1 MFTTRRILGKRGR
14 TTIPYE
20 FRQIL
25 NLRPTDVISFSI
37 NDDKNCVIITK
48 EKICDECIKSIKTP
62 DVIPLMELFNNM
74 SREEKV
80 SAIAMLS
87 SSLLVKDGDANAA

>member
-48 EKICDECIKSIKTP
+48 EKICDECIKNIRTP

-74 SREEKV
+74 SRDEKV

-87 SSLLVKDGDANAA
+87 STLLVKDGDADAA

>member
-48 EKICDECIKSIKTP
+48 EKICDEC
-62 DVIPLMELFNNM
+62 NNM
-74 SREEKV
+74 SRDEKV

-87 SSLLVKDGDANAA
+87 STLLVKDGDADAA